1 MSRLSFPLALPM
13 RKLTGIALETL
24 ALELEAAQPNS
35 FVVVAVGPFAIIRWE
50 PFPFALSPFSSTFP
64 LGFVARGLWEV
75 AIGCNVTFL
84 IAPVTHEVSVSW
96 IRRM

>member
-1 MSRLSFPLALPM
+1 M

-24 ALELEAAQPNS
+24 ALELEATQPNS

-50 PFPFALSPFSSTFP
+50 PLPLAFSTFP
-64 LGFVARGLWEV
+64 GTFPLCIVTRGLWEV

-84 IAPVTHEVSVSW
+84 IAPVTHDVSVTW
-96 IRRM
+96 IRRL